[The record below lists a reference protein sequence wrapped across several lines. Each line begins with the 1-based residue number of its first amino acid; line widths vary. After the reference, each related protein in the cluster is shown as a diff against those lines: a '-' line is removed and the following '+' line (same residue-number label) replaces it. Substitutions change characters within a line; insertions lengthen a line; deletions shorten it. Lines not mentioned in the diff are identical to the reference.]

1 MSYQKSHEIALLPYL
16 SVYVM
21 FDFIYALYLCHF
33 ANCSKCFYFD
43 FFSEIILEDILADL
57 LLNPTLFRVVRVF
70 RIGRVLRLIKAA
82 KGIRKLLFALVISL
96 PALFNIG
103 LLLFLIMY
111 IYTIICLSSFQNLKI
126 TGALDGDVVNFRTF
140 MNSFMLLFRLATSAG
155 WNDILE
161 PMLLEAPDCDPNCY
175 IRTDGQQICDG
186 TGDCGTSWLAV
197 IILTSYI
204 LIIFLVVINM
214 FIAVILENFNQAH
227 EQEEV
232 GITEDDFDM
241 FYAVWERYDPLATQ
255 FIKYEQLS
263 NFVSDLEP
271 PLSIPKPNEIA
282 LVSFDLPIVEGDK
295 LHCLD
300 VLMSLVKYVL
310 GNVEETPEF
319 NQLHEQMELRFQAA
333 FPTRVNTTKK
343 SSTMTRKKEDVAA
356 KTLQRAWRSWKT
368 QKQLK
373 NITALA
379 VQQSQHK
386 RTVVENRT
394 KTSSIRSLGQRLS
407 TALSQFF
414 SSSRPSSAISRL
426 SVKSVSPSTS
436 ELEYKSTKNKALK
449 GKAQSAL
456 EVPQVSTLY
465 SPEKSDADIEL

>member
-1 MSYQKSHEIALLPYL
+1 
-16 SVYVM
+16 
-21 FDFIYALYLCHF
+21 
-33 ANCSKCFYFD
+33 
-43 FFSEIILEDILADL
+43 
-57 LLNPTLFRVVRVF
+57 
-70 RIGRVLRLIKAA
+70 
-82 KGIRKLLFALVISL
+82 
-96 PALFNIG
+96 
-103 LLLFLIMY
+103 MY

-126 TGALDGDVVNFRTF
+126 TGALDSDVVNFRTF

-161 PMLLEAPDCDPNCY
+161 PMLLEPPDCDANCY
-175 IRTDGQQICDG
+175 IRTDGEVICDG
-186 TGDCGTSWLAV
+186 TGNCGTSWLAV

-271 PLSIPKPNEIA
+271 PLGIPKPNEIA

-319 NQLHEQMELRFQAA
+319 KQLHEQMEVRFQAA
-333 FPTRVNTTKK
+333 FPTRVNTNRK
-343 SSTMTRKKEDVAA
+343 STTMMRKKEDVAA

-373 NITALA
+373 NITAMA
-379 VQQSQHK
+379 MQQNQHK
-386 RTVVENRT
+386 RTVVENRA
-394 KTSSIRSLGQRLS
+394 KTSSIRNLGQRLS
-407 TALSQFF
+407 AALSQFF

-436 ELEYKSTKNKALK
+436 ELEKKSTKSKATK
-449 GKAQSAL
+449 GKTQSAL
-456 EVPQVSTLY
+456 EVPQVSILY
-465 SPEKSDADIEL
+465 SPEKSDADMELWHPNPDEIKARFIMNDY

>member
-1 MSYQKSHEIALLPYL
+1 M
-16 SVYVM
+16 
-21 FDFIYALYLCHF
+21 
-33 ANCSKCFYFD
+33 
-43 FFSEIILEDILADL
+43 

-140 MNSFMLLFRLATSAG
+140 INSFMLLFRLATSAG

-175 IRTDGQQICDG
+175 IRTDGKEICDG
-186 TGDCGTSWLAV
+186 TGNCGTSWLAV

-271 PLSIPKPNEIA
+271 PLAIPKPNEIA

-333 FPTRVNTTKK
+333 FPTRVNTNKK

-379 VQQSQHK
+379 MQQNQQK
-386 RTVVENRT
+386 RTVVENRA

-436 ELEYKSTKNKALK
+436 ELEKKSTKSKAVK

>member
-1 MSYQKSHEIALLPYL
+1 
-16 SVYVM
+16 
-21 FDFIYALYLCHF
+21 
-33 ANCSKCFYFD
+33 
-43 FFSEIILEDILADL
+43 
-57 LLNPTLFRVVRVF
+57 
-70 RIGRVLRLIKAA
+70 
-82 KGIRKLLFALVISL
+82 
-96 PALFNIG
+96 
-103 LLLFLIMY
+103 
-111 IYTIICLSSFQNLKI
+111 
-126 TGALDGDVVNFRTF
+126 
-140 MNSFMLLFRLATSAG
+140 MLLFRLATSAG

-161 PMLLEAPDCDPNCY
+161 PMLIQPPECDSECFT
-175 IRTDGQQICDG
+175 RTDGEQVCDG
-186 TGDCGTSWLAV
+186 SGDCGTPWLAI

-204 LIIFLVVINM
+204 LVIFLVVINM

-271 PLSIPKPNEIA
+271 PLGIPKPNEIA

-300 VLMSLVKYVL
+300 VLMGLVKYVL

-319 NQLHEQMELRFQAA
+319 KQLHEQMELRFQAA
-333 FPTRVNTTKK
+333 FPTRVNTTRK
-343 SSTMTRKKEDVAA
+343 STTMMRKKEDVAA

-386 RTVVENRT
+386 RTAVENRG
-394 KTSSIRSLGQRLS
+394 KTSSIRNLGRRLS
-407 TALSQFF
+407 DALHQFF

-426 SVKSVSPSTS
+426 SIISVSASTS
-436 ELEYKSTKNKALK
+436 DVEKRSPKSKK
-449 GKAQSAL
+449 GKSKVQSAL
-456 EVPQVSTLY
+456 EVPKVSALY
-465 SPEKSDADIEL
+465 SPEGDADIEL

>member
-1 MSYQKSHEIALLPYL
+1 MSRLI
-16 SVYVM
+16 SV
-21 FDFIYALYLCHF
+21 
-33 ANCSKCFYFD
+33 
-43 FFSEIILEDILADL
+43 FFSISEIILEDILADL
-57 LLNPTLFRVVRVF
+57 LLNPTLFRVIRVF

-126 TGALDGDVVNFRTF
+126 TGALDDNVVNFKTF
-140 MNSFMLLFRLATSAG
+140 LNSFMLLFRLATSAG

-161 PMLLEAPDCDPNCY
+161 PMLIESPDCDSNCY
-175 IRTDGQQICDG
+175 IRPDGQQVCDG
-186 TGDCGTSWLAV
+186 SGDCGTPWLAV
-197 IILTSYI
+197 LILTSYI

-271 PLSIPKPNEIA
+271 PLGIPKPNEIA

-300 VLMSLVKYVL
+300 VLMALVKYVL
-310 GNVEETPEF
+310 GTVEESPEF
-319 NQLHEQMELRFQAA
+319 KQLHEQMELRFQEA
-333 FPTRVNTTKK
+333 FPTRVNTNRK
-343 SSTMTRKKEDVAA
+343 STTMMRKKEDVAA
-356 KTLQRAWRSWKT
+356 KTLQRAWRSWKA

-386 RTVVENRT
+386 KAAVESRT

-426 SVKSVSPSTS
+426 SVQSPTASTS
-436 ELEYKSTKNKALK
+436 ALDRKSKPKKTAKV
-449 GKAQSAL
+449 QSAL
-456 EVPQVSTLY
+456 EVPKVSILY
-465 SPEKSDADIEL
+465 SPDQDRDVEL